1 MRKKLRVNELLAN
14 VNTHRHPL
22 SELNIQMAC
31 MNLYADQDVLDA
43 KQVFCDEY
51 MSWVIP
57 RTDRS
62 KAL

>member
-43 KQVFCDEY
+43 KQVFCDE
-51 MSWVIP
+51 I
-57 RTDRS
+57 
-62 KAL
+62 